1 MEEKNLKK
9 STNHNHKIF
18 FSTKKIPKYEM
29 NKNFMAKIK
38 KMPEVNIFQ
47 KTHFINIHPC
57 DFLGEKV

>member
-38 KMPEVNIFQ
+38 KCQ
-47 KTHFINIHPC
+47 R
-57 DFLGEKV
+57 